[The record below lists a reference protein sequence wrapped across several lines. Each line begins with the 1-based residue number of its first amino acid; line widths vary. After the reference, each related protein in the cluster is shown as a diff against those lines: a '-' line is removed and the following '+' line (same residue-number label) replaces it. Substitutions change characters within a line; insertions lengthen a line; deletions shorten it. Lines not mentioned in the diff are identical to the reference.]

1 MKGTLFS
8 SLIGKA
14 SREARKL
21 SPPQAEIFGISTW
34 KHGIFCDFDLQRH
47 TNSLRK
53 LYFCKHRSK
62 KFPPA
67 AGLVHEQLFPVPALL
82 VILSLPHPERFRE
95 LDEMYC
101 AKHGRRYTFDCWV
114 ALLSYPLQMLVIENP
129 FHYATTQAS
138 SVARNFHFSSL
149 NPSKAVSLIKFW
161 IPWLKSL
168 HVYMFTFENSFVVGA
183 AKSCGDGDIG
193 YSCTRP

>member
-1 MKGTLFS
+1 MKGKLFS
-8 SLIGKA
+8 SLSGKA

-67 AGLVHEQLFPVPALL
+67 AGLVHEQLFPVPASL

-101 AKHGRRYTFDCWV
+101 AKRS
-114 ALLSYPLQMLVIENP
+114 LLLVDRPWIHPRPFPL
-129 FHYATTQAS
+129 
-138 SVARNFHFSSL
+138 RNQ
-149 NPSKAVSLIKFW
+149 N
-161 IPWLKSL
+161 
-168 HVYMFTFENSFVVGA
+168 VYMFTCLPL
-183 AKSCGDGDIG
+183 K
-193 YSCTRP
+193 TRSSSAPQNLAVTVTSVTVAHALSAHLVAH